1 MNFKL
6 RKRTMTLAYLDQVG
20 TKATSEKVAE
30 ENGRA
35 YWIPHRPCKA

>member
-1 MNFKL
+1 
-6 RKRTMTLAYLDQVG
+6 MTLAYLDQVG

-30 ENGRA
+30 ENGKA